1 MIGIVIPAHDEAETI
16 GACLRAA
23 VQAAA
28 QPGLHGEAVEI
39 VLVLDDC
46 HDATARIAATHH
58 RVRCLEV
65 DFRNVGRSRAAGA
78 ELALA
83 LGARWL
89 AFTDAD
95 TMVSPLWLV
104 HQLALRT
111 DVVCG
116 SVGVEDWSP
125 HGADGDYLR
134 ERFRATYT
142 DADGHPHIH
151 GANLGVSAS
160 AYRRV
165 GGFQALTCSEDV
177 ALVRA
182 LEAAGASI
190 AWSASPRVTTSA
202 RRQTRV
208 QGGFGDA
215 LMSHIHARDLQR
227 LVPTQELP
235 AG

>member
-1 MIGIVIPAHDEAETI
+1 MIGIVIPAHDEADTI
-16 GACLRAA
+16 EACLSAA
-23 VQAAA
+23 VQAAVHPA
-28 QPGLHGEAVEI
+28 LHGEAVEI

-46 HDATARIAATHH
+46 RDATAQIAATHS
-58 RVRCLEV
+58 RVRQLDVE
-65 DFRNVGRSRAAGA
+65 FRNVGRARAAGT

-95 TMVSPLWLV
+95 TMVSPRWLV
-104 HQLALRT
+104 HQLALQA

-116 SVGVEDWSP
+116 SVGVEDWTP
-125 HGADGDYLR
+125 HGVDGNYLR
-134 ERFRATYT
+134 DRFNATYT

-160 AYRRV
+160 AYVQV

-177 ALVRA
+177 ELVRA

-190 AWSASPRVTTSA
+190 AWSALPRVTTSA

-208 QGGFGDA
+208 RGGFGDA
-215 LMSHIHARDLQR
+215 LMSHIHARDRHQR
-227 LVPTQELP
+227 VPTP
-235 AG
+235 GAPTG